1 MDADTPVFAIAV
13 AAELAGM
20 HPQTLRQYD
29 RIGLVVPGRTSGGSR
44 RYSTRNIEQLREVAQ
59 LSSEGVSLPAIAR
72 LLDLEDENRM
82 LRRRVAELDT
92 ALRAERENRPGV
104 RVFADYRGEL
114 DLTCEVLVVGS
125 GPSGLSA
132 AYPGRVNAHIGYSN
146 EVSHL
151 IEAGSDFFLM
161 PSLYEPC
168 GLNQIYSL
176 RYGTVPI
183 VRATGGLDDTVT
195 PYDPAAGAG
204 NGFKFGPYTAEA
216 LHDAVERAIAIFER
230 EPDWTRIRRNAMACD
245 FSWDRAAREYERVYL
260 AAVSRALGRGGG
272 GGRA

>member
-1 MDADTPVFAIAV
+1 MAEQRMDADTPVFAIAV

-104 RVFADYRGEL
+104 RVFA
-114 DLTCEVLVVGS
+114 
-125 GPSGLSA
+125 
-132 AYPGRVNAHIGYSN
+132 
-146 EVSHL
+146 
-151 IEAGSDFFLM
+151 AGSAGVVPM
-161 PSLYEPC
+161 P
-168 GLNQIYSL
+168 
-176 RYGTVPI
+176 
-183 VRATGGLDDTVT
+183 GG
-195 PYDPAAGAG
+195 
-204 NGFKFGPYTAEA
+204 
-216 LHDAVERAIAIFER
+216 R
-230 EPDWTRIRRNAMACD
+230 RIRR
-245 FSWDRAAREYERVYL
+245 STEVVLWHPGV
-260 AAVSRALGRGGG
+260 GRD
-272 GGRA
+272 